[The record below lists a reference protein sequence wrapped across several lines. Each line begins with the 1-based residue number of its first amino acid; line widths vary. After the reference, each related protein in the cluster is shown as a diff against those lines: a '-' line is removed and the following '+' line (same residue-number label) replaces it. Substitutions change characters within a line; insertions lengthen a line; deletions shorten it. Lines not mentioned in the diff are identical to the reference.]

1 MDIHNIRL
9 LLKMKSIYDIPLR
22 VTYYARVSSE
32 SDEQLNSLGNQ
43 ITYYEDLIKRNRSWT
58 FVPGYIDEGLSG
70 ISTKKRENFNRMIE
84 EAAEDKFDLVI
95 TKEISRFA
103 RNTLDSIQFTRQL
116 LSYGVGVFFQN
127 DNINTLDEDSELRLS
142 IMSSIA
148 QDELRKL
155 SSRVKFGHA
164 QAIKDGVVLGNNRIF
179 GYQKDNGRLVID
191 EEEAPMVRELFELYA
206 TGEYSMKQIEAVF
219 WNKGYRNSRGNRL
232 SHTTM
237 SNMISNPKYKG
248 YYVGN
253 KVKVIDMFTK
263 KQKFLP
269 PEEWVMFK
277 DESGEIVPAIVSEEL
292 WEKAN
297 AILRKRSDDVKSR
310 QGICNHANLLTGKLY
325 CPCCGAAYYRR
336 ESRDRQGNKNSK
348 WVYSGKIKNGADSC
362 ASFPIYEEEIKPL
375 LFEVFKETE
384 ADAEAMLEEYMRMYQ
399 SLDNDSIQRQITAI
413 EQKLDLE
420 SRKKAKLLDFNI
432 TGRITD
438 NEYLQRSRDCEQEI
452 GRLQKTLLELEQ
464 ELDSKEDFRKHMES
478 IREVMRCAQRDASQQ
493 IVSKEFIDKY
503 IDRIFVTPQEDGS
516 LRLEIK
522 IFTGE
527 ATEKYLAKLK
537 KRADDVSHTN
547 RGETETCCAAMG
559 SNTGSRTGHT
569 FNMMW
574 HPEAYQLLGERT
586 DNTEKILL
594 KSIFEEL
601 AQLNQTEACFERLD
615 ELFAN
620 PLKIKVYE
628 INSANTP
635 YMIPTGGVVHA
646 ISAEEE
652 HQLLDEI
659 GSHFLSLPE
668 YDYGR
673 VPDEKRSKLTNQVVS
688 YLYALLQ
695 EEIASIN
702 PIGLYEKVCYDLET
716 VMHDVMLAHS
726 RYAYEI
732 ACYPEKAD
740 QFIEKYNE
748 ANKASVALKFLA
760 EYIASV
766 PPCGTQFLGTMQY
779 DRILAICSLIID
791 WAYKNDLFFYNIFN
805 TPVEFL
811 KSWANWNGQN
821 RR

>member
-1 MDIHNIRL
+1 MDIHNIRH

-43 ITYYEDLIKRNRSWT
+43 ITYYEDLIKRNRNWT

-84 EAAEDKFDLVI
+84 EAAEDRFDLVI

-179 GYQKDNGRLVID
+179 GYQKENGRLIID
-191 EEEAPMVRELFELYA
+191 EDEAPMVRELFELYA
-206 TGEYSMKQIEAVF
+206 TGEYSMKQIEVTF

-269 PEEWVMFK
+269 PEDWVMFK

-297 AILRKRSDDVKSR
+297 AVLRKRSDDVKSR
-310 QGICNHANLLTGKLY
+310 QGICNHANLLTGKLF

-336 ESRDRQGNKNSK
+336 ESRDRQGNRNSK
-348 WVYSGKIKNGADSC
+348 WVCSGKIKNGADSY

-375 LFEVFKETE
+375 LYEVFRETE
-384 ADAEAMLEEYMRMYQ
+384 ADAEAMLEEYLRLYQ
-399 SLDNDSIQRQITAI
+399 SLDSGGVQQQITAI
-413 EQKLDLE
+413 EQKIDFE
-420 SRKKAKLLDFNI
+420 TRKKRKLLDFNI
-432 TGRITD
+432 AGQITD
-438 NEYLQRSRDCEQEI
+438 SEYLQRSRDCEQEI
-452 GRLQKTLLELEQ
+452 DRLQKQLAELQQEQ
-464 ELDSKEDFRKHMES
+464 ESKEDFRKHMES
-478 IREVMRCAQRDASQQ
+478 IRTVMRDAQRDANQQ

-503 IDRIFVTPQEDGS
+503 IDRIFATPQEDGS

-527 ATEKYLAKLK
+527 ATEKYLNRLK
-537 KRADDVSHTN
+537 QRAAERENTP
-547 RGETETCCAAMG
+547 EYAAVG
-559 SNTGSRTGHT
+559 ALCTGHT
-569 FNMMW
+569 FKNICGVRVMGKPPCFFCP
-574 HPEAYQLLGERT
+574 HGSTNGRKVKKNPQSQPKLGKPPFFNGGCAYFFGSSTYRSTRRRRRYLSR
-586 DNTEKILL
+586 
-594 KSIFEEL
+594 S
-601 AQLNQTEACFERLD
+601 R
-615 ELFAN
+615 
-620 PLKIKVYE
+620 
-628 INSANTP
+628 
-635 YMIPTGGVVHA
+635 A
-646 ISAEEE
+646 ISPI
-652 HQLLDEI
+652 I
-659 GSHFLSLPE
+659 G
-668 YDYGR
+668 
-673 VPDEKRSKLTNQVVS
+673 
-688 YLYALLQ
+688 
-695 EEIASIN
+695 
-702 PIGLYEKVCYDLET
+702 DLWWK
-716 VMHDVMLAHS
+716 S
-726 RYAYEI
+726 RA
-732 ACYPEKAD
+732 A
-740 QFIEKYNE
+740 
-748 ANKASVALKFLA
+748 
-760 EYIASV
+760 
-766 PPCGTQFLGTMQY
+766 
-779 DRILAICSLIID
+779 
-791 WAYKNDLFFYNIFN
+791 
-805 TPVEFL
+805 
-811 KSWANWNGQN
+811 
-821 RR
+821 

>member
-1 MDIHNIRL
+1 MDIHSIRS

-43 ITYYEDLIKRNRSWT
+43 ITYYEDLIKRNRNWT

-84 EAAEDKFDLVI
+84 EAAEDRFDLVI

-116 LSYGVGVFFQN
+116 LGYGVGVFFQN

-191 EEEAPMVRELFELYA
+191 EDEAPMVRELFELYA
-206 TGEYSMKQIEAVF
+206 TGEYSMKQIEVIF

-297 AILRKRSDDVKSR
+297 AVLRKRSDDVKSR
-310 QGICNHANLLTGKLY
+310 QGICNHANLLTGKLF

-336 ESRDRQGNKNSK
+336 ESRDRQGNRNSK
-348 WVYSGKIKNGADSC
+348 WVCSGKIKNGADSC

-375 LFEVFKETE
+375 LYEVFRETE
-384 ADAEAMLEEYMRMYQ
+384 ADAEAMLEEYLRLYQ
-399 SLDNDSIQRQITAI
+399 SLDSGGVQQQITAI
-413 EQKLDLE
+413 EQRIDFE
-420 SRKKAKLLDFNI
+420 SRKKRKLLDFNI
-432 TGRITD
+432 TGQITD
-438 NEYLQRSRDCEQEI
+438 SEYLQRSRECEHEI
-452 GRLQKTLLELEQ
+452 ERLQKQLAELQHEQ
-464 ELDSKEDFRKHMES
+464 ESKEDFRKHMES
-478 IREVMRCAQRDASQQ
+478 IRAVMRSAQQDANQQ

-503 IDRIFVTPQEDGS
+503 IDRIFATPQEDGS

-527 ATEKYLAKLK
+527 ATEKYLNRLK
-537 KRADDVSHTN
+537 QRAAEQENTP
-547 RGETETCCAAMG
+547 EYAAVG
-559 SNTGSRTGHT
+559 ALRTGHT
-569 FNMMW
+569 FKKMI
-574 HPEAYQLLGERT
+574 EAYEQG
-586 DNTEKILL
+586 
-594 KSIFEEL
+594 
-601 AQLNQTEACFERLD
+601 
-615 ELFAN
+615 
-620 PLKIKVYE
+620 
-628 INSANTP
+628 
-635 YMIPTGGVVHA
+635 
-646 ISAEEE
+646 
-652 HQLLDEI
+652 
-659 GSHFLSLPE
+659 
-668 YDYGR
+668 
-673 VPDEKRSKLTNQVVS
+673 
-688 YLYALLQ
+688 
-695 EEIASIN
+695 
-702 PIGLYEKVCYDLET
+702 
-716 VMHDVMLAHS
+716 
-726 RYAYEI
+726 
-732 ACYPEKAD
+732 
-740 QFIEKYNE
+740 
-748 ANKASVALKFLA
+748 
-760 EYIASV
+760 
-766 PPCGTQFLGTMQY
+766 MQ
-779 DRILAICSLIID
+779 
-791 WAYKNDLFFYNIFN
+791 
-805 TPVEFL
+805 
-811 KSWANWNGQN
+811 
-821 RR
+821 